1 MDEKYILK
9 IQANEDRSKTN
20 EQRIDALEDKTQNN
34 TELALSVKELTVEI
48 KYMRKDYQ
56 ELAKKHTDEVKA
68 IVTRLNEIEKKPVDN
83 WEKLKW
89 IIITGIVTAI
99 LGFLLGKTGL

>member
-9 IQANEDRSKTN
+9 IQSNEDRSKSN
-20 EQRIDALEDKTQNN
+20 EHRIDELEDKTHTN

-56 ELAKKHTDEVKA
+56 ELAKKHTDEVTA
-68 IVTRLNEIEKKPVDN
+68 IVTRLNEIEKKPADN

-89 IIITGIVTAI
+89 IIITGIITAI
-99 LGFLLGKTGL
+99 LGFLLGKFGL